1 MPQQPGK
8 PLLLSSPS
16 RVIPIEC
23 PKDDDDNPPP
33 EWAMIELNGELIAPT
48 EFPTNE
54 TCQTVLCGGDRVELG
69 RLQLS
74 SDNKVNNKIRVK
86 ENMVRGVYFFRA
98 AVSRYSYSSPAFL
111 LTYCT
116 VI

>member
-1 MPQQPGK
+1 MPQQPGQ

-33 EWAMIELNGELIAPT
+33 EWAMIELNGELIAPA
-48 EFPTNE
+48 EFPTHE

-74 SDNKVNNKIRVK
+74 SDKVNNNIRVK
-86 ENMVRGVYFFRA
+86 KNTMVRGVYFFRA
-98 AVSRYSYSSPAFL
+98 AVSRYPYSSPPTS
-111 LTYCT
+111 TYYT
-116 VI
+116 II